1 MIMKK
6 PNIVFIVTD
15 DQRFNTIHALGNEEI
30 ITPNMDWLV
39 QNGTSFMQAH
49 IPGGT
54 SGAVCMPSRAMI
66 HTGRTLFSLDG
77 EGQTI
82 PKEHKTLGE
91 TLRKNGYFAYGT
103 GKWHNGPPAFT
114 RSFDMGNEIFFGGM
128 WDHWNVPTNYYDP
141 TGEYDNMIN
150 FVGNFGKS
158 NEVTKVH
165 CDKFNPGKHSS
176 ELLAE
181 TSACFI
187 NEYREEKPFFLYTAF
202 LAPHDPRTM
211 PEKYKRLYD
220 PEKISLPPNFI
231 SHPAFFGVQNIR
243 DEVLAAYP
251 RSEQEIKRHIAE
263 YYGMITHLDHEIGK
277 IIDAVRR
284 KGELENTI
292 FILAGDNGLAVGCHG
307 LMGKQNHYEHS
318 IRVPLIFAGTGIP
331 KNRRVENYVYLLDI
345 YPTLCELLDIEIPES
360 VEGISFAQMF
370 AEDTFETRPD
380 LYFVY
385 NDLIRSVK
393 NKKYKLIEYRNYV
406 KKTELFDIVNDPDEM
421 NNLADCE
428 KYDDIKKEL
437 SACLIKYKE
446 LWGEE
451 KHKFGKK
458 YWECY

>member
-54 SGAVCMPSRAMI
+54 SGAVRMPSRAMI

-187 NEYREEKPFFLYTAF
+187 DEYREEKPFFLYTAF

-220 PEKISLPPNFI
+220 PEKISLPPNFT

-318 IRVPLIFAGTGIP
+318 IRVPLIFAGAGIP

-370 AEDTFETRPD
+370 AED
-380 LYFVY
+380 
-385 NDLIRSVK
+385 DLIRSVK